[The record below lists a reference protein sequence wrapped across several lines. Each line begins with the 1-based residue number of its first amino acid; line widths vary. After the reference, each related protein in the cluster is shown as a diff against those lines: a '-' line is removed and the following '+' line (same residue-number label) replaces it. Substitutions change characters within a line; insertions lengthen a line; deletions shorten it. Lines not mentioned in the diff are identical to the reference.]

1 MRELGWALE
10 QSRLLCSGKA
20 PRAARGTKSFAKALE
35 KGVGHLGRVTKVLLG
50 ARGGRKQ

>member
-10 QSRLLCSGKA
+10 QSRQLCSGKA
-20 PRAARGTKSFAKALE
+20 PRAARGTKSSAKVLE
-35 KGVGHLGRVTKVLLG
+35 KGLGHLRCVTKVLLG